1 MLLYI
6 QQDSTG
12 SKLFFENYVQQAE
25 KASISIVKLL
35 CEQALFSYE
44 SRIRLTKTKFRVN
57 TKIPVYVNQSI
68 FLMPSKSPKQYD
80 NIWLNYFAIVGYHPY
95 QSSVVVLLKN
105 RSEIV
110 IKQSF
115 RVFQNKMRLCEAILS
130 YIKQVD
136 EDIL

>member
-6 QQDSTG
+6 KQDTYG
-12 SKLFFENYVQQAE
+12 SKLFFENYIQQAE

-44 SRIRLTKTKFRVN
+44 SRTRLTKEKFRVN
-57 TKIPVYVNQSI
+57 TKIPIYINQELL
-68 FLMPSKSPKQYD
+68 LMPSKSPKQYD

-95 QSSVVVLLKN
+95 QSSVVVLFKN
-105 RSEIV
+105 RSELV
-110 IKQSF
+110 INQSF
-115 RVFQNKMRLCEAILS
+115 RIFQNKMRLCEAILS
-130 YIKQVD
+130 YIKQMD